1 MWPSKPPLTPYVGEA
16 KEGLGGAENYS
27 DLFLLLVLPF
37 SFTGLC
43 NSHFLPGT
51 EGGRSLSCPHA
62 FQLLNHQRGLPAL
75 PSYRITPLGPQF
87 AARAWNS
94 LQSLKIQ
101 THLCTQMPVHKQTAL
116 PDFVKGLLPLSIV
129 KKIYLA
135 TAEFTYVSS
144 SPSSARHIKKNYKGK
159 NKENSVLPGLSTM
172 GPNKWKWTWKHLIW
186 SL

>member
-1 MWPSKPPLTPYVGEA
+1 MWPSKSPLTPYVGEA

-27 DLFLLLVLPF
+27 DLFLLLTVPF

-43 NSHFLPGT
+43 NRPPFLPET
-51 EGGRSLSCPHA
+51 EGGRSLSHPHA

-75 PSYRITPLGPQF
+75 PNYLITPLGPQS

-101 THLCTQMPVHKQTAL
+101 THLSTQMPVHKQTAL
-116 PDFVKGLLPLSIV
+116 PNFVKGPLPLSIV

-144 SPSSARHIKKNYKGK
+144 SPSARDIKKNYKGK
-159 NKENSVLPGLSTM
+159 NEENSVFPGLSTM
-172 GPNKWKWTWKHLIW
+172 CPNKWKWTWKHLIW